1 MSEAMLQYKYDYAT
15 QIMDIGPH
23 GLAHGVIT
31 DLHVNLDI
39 ILNTSNTSDIT
50 VALQDLTLEHAG
62 NITVLLDGSI
72 GVLNA
77 IVDAISNVITT
88 IFKDQIL
95 GLIQN
100 KVESAVK
107 SAVADLHFSI

>member
-1 MSEAMLQYKYDYAT
+1 M
-15 QIMDIGPH
+15 
-23 GLAHGVIT
+23 
-31 DLHVNLDI
+31 
-39 ILNTSNTSDIT
+39 SDIT
-50 VALQDLTLEHAG
+50 VALQDLKLEHAG
-62 NITVLLDGSI
+62 TITVLLDGSV
-72 GVLNA
+72 GVINA

-95 GLIQN
+95 GLIQD

>member
-62 NITVLLDGSI
+62 HHSFSTGPDAGACWVIDHSRQKVLTRLTS
-72 GVLNA
+72 
-77 IVDAISNVITT
+77 
-88 IFKDQIL
+88 
-95 GLIQN
+95 
-100 KVESAVK
+100 ESLYK
-107 SAVADLHFSI
+107 T